1 MASGGGHGLALPEPL
16 QDEGAK
22 SWFKR
27 FEVCAAANEWND
39 KKKLLRAPTLLK
51 GRAWAVYDALPD
63 SETDTYAHL
72 KQALLSRLS
81 PDTDED
87 RLSAR
92 EALSQRRLRQDRES
106 IDELARDLEGLLDK
120 ASPGL
125 PVEIRDTELRFHLMN
140 ALPEKV
146 SFQLKLLPK
155 EDYLKTLSKARELLL
170 IYRRADSTAAVSQ
183 MRVDADE
190 SRFNRLE
197 KAVEQVSQQ
206 LAALSTRRPET
217 TTNRRCF
224 KCGRTGHLSR
234 NCRSRGTHEI
244 QCFNRG
250 AKGHIARNCWHQ
262 GNGQGST
269 LTRAGGAPNR
279 R

>member
-22 SWFKR
+22 TWFKR
-27 FEVCAAANEWND
+27 FEVCAAANEWNN

-106 IDELARDLEGLLDK
+106 IDELA
-120 ASPGL
+120 
-125 PVEIRDTELRFHLMN
+125 
-140 ALPEKV
+140 
-146 SFQLKLLPK
+146 
-155 EDYLKTLSKARELLL
+155 
-170 IYRRADSTAAVSQ
+170 
-183 MRVDADE
+183 
-190 SRFNRLE
+190 
-197 KAVEQVSQQ
+197 
-206 LAALSTRRPET
+206 
-217 TTNRRCF
+217 
-224 KCGRTGHLSR
+224 
-234 NCRSRGTHEI
+234 
-244 QCFNRG
+244 
-250 AKGHIARNCWHQ
+250 
-262 GNGQGST
+262 
-269 LTRAGGAPNR
+269 
-279 R
+279 